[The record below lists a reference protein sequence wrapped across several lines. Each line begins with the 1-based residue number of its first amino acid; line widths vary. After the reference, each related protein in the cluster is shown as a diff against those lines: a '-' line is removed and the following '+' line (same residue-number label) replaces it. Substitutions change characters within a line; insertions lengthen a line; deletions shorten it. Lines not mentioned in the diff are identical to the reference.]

1 MEVFMYVQIYMY
13 FFITSNN
20 CTKLWDRDSSSL
32 GKNYLPRIF
41 FWWCCSND
49 RFWLPFQQRETVNFA
64 DTMYIHFW
72 CTKTHPTIIK
82 SYIAK
87 MVLGHHENHFG
98 KDISKNSRG
107 KGRPW
112 VTSLWDAEIGK
123 LSPKCMHPKPHR
135 PGIFLKQEKETLAPF
150 ICSRQEIWKAVI
162 ILWQGRIHSCICVT
176 FIIVNKPFLFY
187 FNINIGSK
195 WNCAKAY

>member
-1 MEVFMYVQIYMY
+1 MYVCQLYWHKPDWFHLNLWFRNFIFLSWNHAWIFSRWKLSWSFWERTTLMEVCIYVQFYMY
-13 FFITSNN
+13 FFITSKN

-49 RFWLPFQQRETVNFA
+49 RFWLPFQQRETANVA

-112 VTSLWDAEIGK
+112 VTSLWDRQVISK
-123 LSPKCMHPKPHR
+123 MH
-135 PGIFLKQEKETLAPF
+135 A
-150 ICSRQEIWKAVI
+150 S
-162 ILWQGRIHSCICVT
+162 
-176 FIIVNKPFLFY
+176 
-187 FNINIGSK
+187 
-195 WNCAKAY
+195 